1 MTLRGCEFHKNHF
14 KKNITKALLNEKR
27 QTSEY
32 LFGIEEREGLPT
44 ENVSASWNFSKVDV
58 LLIQTGFINLWDKT
72 KGGKK
77 D

>member
-1 MTLRGCEFHKNHF
+1 M
-14 KKNITKALLNEKR
+14 LLNEKR

-58 LLIQTGFINLWDKT
+58 LLIQTGFIHLWDKT
-72 KGGKK
+72 KGGKRLTYL
-77 D
+77 DSIQSVMLTPSST